1 VKIKTAV
8 VELEAICLKFYC
20 AAYLPQL
27 KKYHL
32 SISHR
37 EFTGM
42 PLQSIEI
49 CSKDKNRHPV
59 IIDYHGSAIGYFVLH
74 SGSGVEDYSTNDF
87 ALLLRTYSIDSRYQG
102 MGIAKQSMKLLP
114 AFVKQH
120 FPEVNEIVLA
130 VNQRNG
136 AAQRVYTG
144 SGFLDTGR
152 KLMGRKGKQL
162 IFHMNLEAHYNLT

>member
-1 VKIKTAV
+1 MKIGTAV
-8 VELEAICLKFYC
+8 AVEAIRLKFYC

-27 KKYHL
+27 KDYRL

-37 EFTGM
+37 EFTGV
-42 PLQSIEI
+42 PLESIEI
-49 CSKDKNRHPV
+49 CSKDKNRHSI

-74 SGSGVEDYSTNDF
+74 KGSKVENYFTNDF
-87 ALLLRTYSIDSRYQG
+87 ALLLRTYSVDSRYQG

-120 FPEVNEIVLA
+120 FPEINEIVLA
-130 VNQRNG
+130 VNQRNA
-136 AAQRVYTG
+136 AAQHVYME

-152 KLMGRKGKQL
+152 RLMGRKGEQL
-162 IFHMNLEAHYNLT
+162 IFQMKLGARGNLI